1 MTEGVA
7 QDGKA
12 SSVLQDMGKV
22 LGHIHRK
29 WLFCRSDSASL
40 GVGKSNKEASFS
52 RNPRGSGTRGNR
64 MLSDRDAVGGRV
76 AALGR
81 RPDGRGVWEHN
92 DVARWTNVRAAKPGA
107 RARAWW

>member
-12 SSVLQDMGKV
+12 SGVPQDMGKV
-22 LGHIHRK
+22 VLLGHIHRK
-29 WLFCRSDSASL
+29 SPFRRSVRGSLF
-40 GVGKSNKEASFS
+40 VGNSKKAFFS
-52 RNPRGSGTRGNR
+52 RDPREGGTGDKR

-81 RPDGRGVWEHN
+81 RPD
-92 DVARWTNVRAAKPGA
+92 
-107 RARAWW
+107 